1 MFDIVIY
8 ENIIVALIKF
18 ILSLL
23 NETATSPTEDGGDSQ
38 RTIVHE
44 IHFAGTTVSPNLQHI
59 VSSYRKPSPMRVTS
73 VKPVARP
80 RVGLINNTIGRGIY
94 SSQTFPA
101 DISPIPLAVTFNDNS
116 LGAVIGGVGHCNSID
131 DTYSADE

>member
-1 MFDIVIY
+1 MFDIVIN
-8 ENIIVALIKF
+8 ENAIVALIKF

-80 RVGLINNTIGRGIY
+80 RVGLINDTIGRGIY

-101 DISPIPLAVTFNDNS
+101 EISLPQPTFNPNS